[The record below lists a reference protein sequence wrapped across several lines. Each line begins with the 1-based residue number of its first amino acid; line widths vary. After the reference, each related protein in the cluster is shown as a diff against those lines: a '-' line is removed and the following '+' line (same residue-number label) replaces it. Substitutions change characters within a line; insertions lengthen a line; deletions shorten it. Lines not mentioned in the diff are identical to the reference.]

1 MGAGYHGG
9 FGKTEGESTHN
20 KNINSDKQGK
30 HIIGHKNYI
39 TGRSIFFGTVKTA
52 ELLIK
57 QYSGTGVIVSQGKER
72 IDFGRVI
79 GYYVDKSTGKQYPTT
94 MGIIHSSKN
103 GSHIVPAKPKK
114 IIRRKP
120 YVLFKKRTIYC

>member
-79 GYYVDKSTGKQYPTT
+79 GYYVDKSTGKHYPTT

-114 IIRRKP
+114 
-120 YVLFKKRTIYC
+120 L